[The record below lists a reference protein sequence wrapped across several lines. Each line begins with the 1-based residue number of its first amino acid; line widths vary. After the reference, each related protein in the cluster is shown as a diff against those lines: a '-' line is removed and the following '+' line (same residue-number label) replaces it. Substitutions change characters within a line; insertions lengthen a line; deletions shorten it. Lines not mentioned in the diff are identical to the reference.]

1 MNSHDGGDVAKR
13 LRCTHLSFDY
23 ARGKY
28 PERVREDHTISERA
42 LRRGWKEGSLR
53 SRGRGR
59 GYFSTARLL
68 DYDLP
73 CRLPVWPSGR
83 LTDFVQERQHPV
95 LVRIKTGLAL
105 VAAIEEA
112 KLATLVA
119 KEDGGVDVRG
129 AADCAR
135 VAEARSHVVN
145 GGDDIRLHRGLALEG
160 APLAQ
165 GARGQ
170 DCAPPRAEVLG
181 GECLPGCLS
190 QIGVDILGADDMRD
204 AVLVEVLEEMLP
216 GKVLHPRDI
225 ARHAAIAHVD
235 LVRLAALAAEGEV
248 HRRSGDVDVVVAQ
261 GRQSV
266 GVVVARVL
274 RVADS
279 DQRLVEQAHRDG
291 EGLFTR
297 KPG

>member
-1 MNSHDGGDVAKR
+1 MNSHDGGDVALR

-28 PERVREDHTISERA
+28 PERVREDHTISEGA
-42 LRRGWKEGSLR
+42 LR

-59 GYFSTARLL
+59 GYFSTARLRSS
-68 DYDLP
+68 LP
-73 CRLPVWPSGR
+73 SCRLA
-83 LTDFVQERQHPV
+83 DFVQERQHPA
-95 LVRIKTGLAL
+95 LVRIETGVAL
-105 VAAIEEA
+105 VVAIEEA
-112 KLATLVA
+112 KLAALVA

-135 VAEARSHVVN
+135 IAEAGGHVVN
-145 GGDDIRLHRGLALEG
+145 GGDNVRLHRGLALEG

-170 DCAPPRAEVLG
+170 DRAPPRAEVLG
-181 GECLPGCLS
+181 SERLPGCLS
-190 QIGVDILGADDMRD
+190 QIGVDILGADGMRR
-204 AVLVEVLEEMLP
+204 AVLVEVLEQMLT

-235 LVRLAALAAEGEV
+235 LVRLAALATEGEV

-266 GVVVARVL
+266 GVVVAGIL